1 VNKDEDE
8 RGGVGLA
15 KSNGELFSL
24 LESATAVV
32 VTVVELSLVAADG
45 KKVTEDDG
53 NVPFWLG
60 SDGFVDV
67 KEDKD
72 LAKGLGFVAE
82 VSDGAAAKLPSE
94 KIEED

>member
-1 VNKDEDE
+1 VNKDEDD

-15 KSNGELFSL
+15 KSKGELIFVL
-24 LESATAVV
+24 GSAAAVV

-45 KKVTEDDG
+45 
-53 NVPFWLG
+53 NVSFWLG
-60 SDGFVDV
+60 SDGFVNV

-82 VSDGAAAKLPSE
+82 VSDGAAAEVPSE